1 MKWKF
6 MDLPKDY
13 ELHVGFYDRFIEI
26 GFENSQVEL
35 GFLPWDRL
43 TWYELGHLVK
53 VINRYQYLDHST
65 PLIRISKRLRVRV
78 DNTNVIFHI
87 ANFHAGRGAILRIP
101 IKSEVVGIFRG
112 LHYSIAGFTHFM
124 FDYKG
129 REFNWRPIIDTM
141 HLPKVFAKLEDKYM
155 IKLLG
160 KSEALTNQ
168 TYDDILKLK
177 PKNHRLIGFYKVQP
191 KNKFVIGNTIESLF
205 EHND

>member
-13 ELHVGFYDRFIEI
+13 ELHVHFYSRFIEI
-26 GFENSQVEL
+26 IFENIKDNL
-35 GFLPWDRL
+35 GFLVWEDL

-53 VINRYQYLDHST
+53 VINRYQYLDHTT
-65 PLIRISKRLRVRV
+65 PLIRISNQLSVRV
-78 DNTNVIFHI
+78 NNSDVIFHI
-87 ANFHAGRGAILRIP
+87 ANFKAGRGAILRIP
-101 IKSEVVGIFRG
+101 IKSEVVGIFRA
-112 LHYSIAGFTHFM
+112 LHYNIAGFTYYM
-124 FDYKG
+124 FDYKD

-141 HLPKVFAKLEDKYM
+141 YLPEVRAKLEDKYM
-155 IKLLG
+155 VKLLKKG
-160 KSEALTNQ
+160 EPLTNQ

-177 PKNHRLIGFYKVQP
+177 PKNHKLVGFYKVQP